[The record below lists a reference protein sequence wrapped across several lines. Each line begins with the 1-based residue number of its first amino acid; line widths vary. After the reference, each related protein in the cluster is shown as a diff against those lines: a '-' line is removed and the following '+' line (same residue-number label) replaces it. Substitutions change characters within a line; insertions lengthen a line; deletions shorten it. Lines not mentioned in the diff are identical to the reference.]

1 MKKTNLS
8 NNFETLQNDQLENID
23 GGFAITIG
31 TAVITG
37 TALAK
42 GCAAIGAA
50 YSAGYVLGKNWK
62 KAR

>member
-1 MKKTNLS
+1 MNLS
-8 NNFETLQNDQLENID
+8 NNFETLQNNQLENID
-23 GGFAITIG
+23 GGFVITIG

-62 KAR
+62 NAK